1 MACSLVH
8 CTELLFIN
16 TGTLLKK
23 WDTNTH
29 SSIVNES
36 KFCMHLL
43 CWFTNHTEVM
53 LSLLSQF
60 VVSAADRNAGAYKA
74 AMGVSLAIAI
84 VMLLSMTVVIIS
96 VIFWHKHRGIGEETP
111 LVDKHCITSK
121 LHDNN
126 NNKKEPGKVYKIIDN
141 EIAEKTASFS
151 SLSYTCNQTLSIQGT
166 LHSVLSIL
174 PSHKC
179 Q

>member
-1 MACSLVH
+1 MACSIVH

-43 CWFTNHTEVM
+43 CWFTNHTKVM

-84 VMLLSMTVVIIS
+84 VMLLSMTIVIIS

-111 LVDKHCITSK
+111 SVDKHCITSK

-126 NNKKEPGKVYKIIDN
+126 NKEPGKVYKSIDN
-141 EIAEKTASFS
+141 ESAEIV
-151 SLSYTCNQTLSIQGT
+151 YT
-166 LHSVLSIL
+166 
-174 PSHKC
+174 
-179 Q
+179 